1 MPVQLT
7 PEGFLFLSA
16 PAGSLQKG
24 ELFLFWFFNVLL
36 LIGLDIL
43 LKGLAM
49 IATLVLEDG
58 TVIEGQAFGAESDA
72 VFELVFNTSMT
83 GYQEILTD
91 PSYRGQGVL
100 FTVSH
105 IGNVGINLED
115 DESAKPQVSAAVIRS
130 LSPVVSNWRSALSL
144 PEWLRQHDV
153 PGISGVDTR
162 WLTRKLRDGGTQKAA
177 LSTKGTSANELLKLV
192 RDWEGLDGRDM
203 VKEVTCE
210 EIYDWKD
217 DAGSKWIE
225 RHGHSIFDHRMSNN
239 EYRIVAFDFGIKE
252 NILRHLSS
260 YGANVTVVPADT
272 TAEEVLA
279 LKPDGV
285 FLSNGPGDPAGLPY
299 AVAAV
304 SGLIESGM
312 PIFGICLGH
321 QLIGRALGA
330 DTHKLKF
337 GHHGGNHPVQYL
349 PNGEVLITAQNH
361 NYCVTESD
369 LNKDEVEITY
379 RSLNDDSVEGLRM
392 KNRPVFS
399 VQFHPEAAPGPHDA
413 HDIFDKFFKLIGGRM
428 QFKFQSSIGGLETPF
443 ASVPSDS
450 INGGS
455 L

>member
-1 MPVQLT
+1 MKL
-7 PEGFLFLSA
+7 
-16 PAGSLQKG
+16 
-24 ELFLFWFFNVLL
+24 
-36 LIGLDIL
+36 
-43 LKGLAM
+43 
-49 IATLVLEDG
+49 ATLVLQDG
-58 TVIEGQAFGAESDA
+58 TVIEGQAFGAETDA

-144 PEWLRQHDV
+144 SDWLAQNGI

-177 LSTKGTSANELLKLV
+177 LSTKGTSAEALLKMANE
-192 RDWEGLDGRDM
+192 WAGLDGRDM
-203 VKEVTCE
+203 VKEVTCDE
-210 EIYDWKD
+210 SYRWVE
-217 DAGSKWIE
+217 DAGSKWVKPVISDQLSVVS
-225 RHGHSIFDHRMSNN
+225 RQWSV
-239 EYRIVAFDFGIKE
+239 VAYDFGIKE

-260 YGANVTVVPADT
+260 YGANVTIIPADT
-272 TAEEVLA
+272 TSDEVLA

-299 AVAAV
+299 AVEAV
-304 SGLIESGM
+304 SGLIQSGV

-330 DTHKLKF
+330 DTHRLKF
-337 GHHGGNHPVQYL
+337 GHHGGNHPVQHL
-349 PNGEVLITAQNH
+349 PSGEVLITAQNH
-361 NYCVTESD
+361 NYCVTAGD

-379 RSLNDDSVEGLRM
+379 KSLNDDSLEGLRM
-392 KNRPVFS
+392 KNKPVFS
-399 VQFHPEAAPGPHDA
+399 VQFHPESAPGPHDA
-413 HDIFDKFFKLIGGRM
+413 HDIFGEFFKMIEG
-428 QFKFQSSIGGLETPF
+428 KHENKI
-443 ASVPSDS
+443 
-450 INGGS
+450 
-455 L
+455 

>member
-1 MPVQLT
+1 M
-7 PEGFLFLSA
+7 
-16 PAGSLQKG
+16 
-24 ELFLFWFFNVLL
+24 
-36 LIGLDIL
+36 
-43 LKGLAM
+43 
-49 IATLVLEDG
+49 ATLALEDG
-58 TVIEGQAFGAESDA
+58 TVIEGQAFGAETDV

-105 IGNVGINLED
+105 VGNVGINLED
-115 DESAKPQVSAAVIRS
+115 DESARPQVSAAVIRA

-144 PEWLRQHDV
+144 SDWLAGYGV

-177 LSTKGTSANELLKLV
+177 LSTKGTCADVLLQMA
-192 RDWEGLDGRDM
+192 RDWSGLDGRDM

-210 EIYDWKD
+210 ETYHWVD
-217 DAGSKWIE
+217 DAGSKWVKSGGE
-225 RHGHSIFDHRMSNN
+225 WVVDGGWS
-239 EYRIVAFDFGIKE
+239 IVAYDFGIKE

-260 YGANVTVVPADT
+260 YGASVTVVPAAT
-272 TAEEVLA
+272 TADEVLA

-299 AVAAV
+299 AVEAV
-304 SGLIESGM
+304 RGLIENGM

-361 NYCVTESD
+361 NYCVTAGD
-369 LNKDEVEITY
+369 LNPDEVEVTY
-379 RSLNDDSVEGLRM
+379 KSLNDDSLEGLRM
-392 KNRPVFS
+392 KNKPVLS
-399 VQFHPEAAPGPHDA
+399 VQFHPESAPGPHDA
-413 HDIFDKFFKLIGGRM
+413 HDIFGEFFKM
-428 QFKFQSSIGGLETPF
+428 M
-443 ASVPSDS
+443 
-450 INGGS
+450 GS
-455 L
+455 K

>member
-1 MPVQLT
+1 MKV
-7 PEGFLFLSA
+7 
-16 PAGSLQKG
+16 
-24 ELFLFWFFNVLL
+24 
-36 LIGLDIL
+36 
-43 LKGLAM
+43 
-49 IATLVLEDG
+49 ATLVLEDG
-58 TVIEGQAFGAESDA
+58 TMITGQAFGAETDS

-83 GYQEILTD
+83 GYQEIMTD

-105 IGNVGINLED
+105 IGNVGINPED
-115 DESAKPQVSAAVIRS
+115 DESTRPQISAAVIRS

-144 PEWLRQHDV
+144 SDWFAALGI

-177 LSTKGTSANELLKLV
+177 LSTNGTSADALLKV
-192 RDWEGLDGRDM
+192 VHEWPGLDGRDM
-203 VKEVTCE
+203 VKQVTCE
-210 EIYDWKD
+210 ESYHWQGDEGDKWVL
-217 DAGSKWIE
+217 SK
-225 RHGHSIFDHRMSNN
+225 SNEQLSADSRTLRQSSGQAWN
-239 EYRIVAFDFGIKE
+239 VVAYDFGIKE

-272 TAEEVLA
+272 TAREVLE

-299 AVAAV
+299 AVDAV
-304 SGLIESGM
+304 SGLIESGI

-349 PNGEVLITAQNH
+349 PTGEVLITAQNH
-361 NYCVTESD
+361 NYCVSESE
-369 LNKDEVEITY
+369 LNQEEVEITY
-379 RSLNDDSVEGLRM
+379 KSLNDDSVEGLRM
-392 KNRPVFS
+392 KNKPVFS

-413 HDIFDKFFKLIGGRM
+413 HDIFGEFFKM
-428 QFKFQSSIGGLETPF
+428 MEE
-443 ASVPSDS
+443 A
-450 INGGS
+450 
-455 L
+455 

>member
-1 MPVQLT
+1 MK
-7 PEGFLFLSA
+7 S
-16 PAGSLQKG
+16 
-24 ELFLFWFFNVLL
+24 
-36 LIGLDIL
+36 
-43 LKGLAM
+43 
-49 IATLVLEDG
+49 ATLVLEDG
-58 TVIEGQAFGAESDA
+58 TVMDGQAFGAERDS

-144 PEWLRQHDV
+144 SDWLVQNDI

-177 LSTKGTSANELLKLV
+177 LSTKGTSADELLKMA
-192 RDWEGLDGRDM
+192 REWEGLDGRDM

-210 EIYDWKD
+210 EMYHWVD
-217 DAGSKWIE
+217 DEGSKWIKNDGQGTVDGG
-225 RHGHSIFDHRMSNN
+225 RSMAHRPWS
-239 EYRIVAFDFGIKE
+239 IVAFDFGIKE

-272 TAEEVLA
+272 TTDEVLA
-279 LKPDGV
+279 MKPDGV

-299 AVAAV
+299 AVEAV
-304 SGLIESGM
+304 SGLIESGV

-337 GHHGGNHPVQYL
+337 GHHGGNHPVQYQ

-361 NYCVTESD
+361 NYCVTAGD
-369 LNKDEVEITY
+369 LNPEEVEITY
-379 RSLNDDSVEGLRM
+379 KSLNDDSLEGLRL
-392 KNRPVFS
+392 KNKPVLS

-413 HDIFDKFFKLIGGRM
+413 HDIFGEFFKMMGN
-428 QFKFQSSIGGLETPF
+428 K
-443 ASVPSDS
+443 
-450 INGGS
+450 
-455 L
+455 

>member
-1 MPVQLT
+1 M
-7 PEGFLFLSA
+7 
-16 PAGSLQKG
+16 K
-24 ELFLFWFFNVLL
+24 
-36 LIGLDIL
+36 
-43 LKGLAM
+43 K

-58 TVIEGQAFGAESDA
+58 TVIEGQAFGAETDA

-144 PEWLRQHDV
+144 SDWLAQHGV

-162 WLTRKLRDGGTQKAA
+162 WLTRKLRDNGTQKAA
-177 LSTKGTSANELLKLV
+177 LSTKGTSADELLKMA
-192 RDWEGLDGRDM
+192 REWEGLDGRDM

-210 EIYDWKD
+210 ERYHWMD
-217 DAGSKWIE
+217 DAGSKWVWTKDEGRRMKDE
-225 RHGHSIFDHRMSNN
+225 RIS
-239 EYRIVAFDFGIKE
+239 IVAYDFGIKE

-260 YGANVTVVPADT
+260 YGAKVTVVPADT
-272 TAEEVLA
+272 TAGEVLA
-279 LKPDGV
+279 MKPDGV

-299 AVAAV
+299 AVEAV
-304 SGLIESGM
+304 SGLIESGI

-349 PNGEVLITAQNH
+349 PSGEVLITAQNH
-361 NYCVTESD
+361 NYCVSEGD

-379 RSLNDDSVEGLRM
+379 KSLNDDSLEGLRM
-392 KNRPVFS
+392 KNKPVFS

-413 HDIFDKFFKLIGGRM
+413 HDIFGEFFRM
-428 QFKFQSSIGGLETPF
+428 MNDTCTWRKCR
-443 ASVPSDS
+443 
-450 INGGS
+450 
-455 L
+455 